1 MGVVNVS
8 PDSFSG
14 DGTSDPQAAA
24 TLARTQIEAGA
35 DLVDFGAEST
45 RPGHQPIDQ
54 ATELARLLPALERF
68 RARDTSSIVSIDT
81 FKPDVFRRAH
91 AAGGDI
97 LNSIW
102 GLDEALLDVAIECDV
117 PVIAMHNKSNAV
129 YDRDVV
135 EEVVAYL
142 DSVAQR
148 AVRRGIPPDRI
159 ILDPG
164 IGFGKTAEH
173 NLAVL
178 ASLDRITAL
187 GYPTLLGTSRKS
199 TLGKLTGKPVDER
212 VFATAA
218 TLALGAA
225 AGIDIMRVHDV
236 GPARD
241 VLAVAD
247 AILRGWRP
255 PAWTEPKS

>member
-1 MGVVNVS
+1 MGIVNVT

-14 DGTSDPQAAA
+14 DGTSDPESAAA
-24 TLARTQIEAGA
+24 LARAQHLAGA
-35 DLVDFGAEST
+35 DLIDLGAEST
-45 RPGHQPIDQ
+45 RPGHQPIDPQ
-54 ATELARLLPALERF
+54 TELARLLPVLERF
-68 RARDTSSIVSIDT
+68 RAADSQTIVSIDT

-91 AAGGDI
+91 LAGGDI

-102 GLDEALLDVAIECDV
+102 GLDEGLLEVAIECGT
-117 PVIAMHNKSNAV
+117 PVIAMHNKKQPV
-129 YDRDVV
+129 YERDVV

-142 DSVAQR
+142 DATARR
-148 AVRRGIPPDRI
+148 AVQRGIPPEHV

-173 NLAVL
+173 NLALL
-178 ASLDRITAL
+178 ASLDRIVAL
-187 GYPTLLGTSRKS
+187 GFPTLLGTSRKS
-199 TLGKLTGKPVDER
+199 TLGKLTAKPVDKR

-218 TLALGAA
+218 TLALAAA
-225 AGIDIMRVHDV
+225 AGIDIVRVHDV

-247 AILRGWRP
+247 AIARGWRP
-255 PAWTEPKS
+255 SGWSEPQP